1 MKLLAKSVAV
11 LVIVLAAIAAG
22 LAAFAPV
29 NVPWAGA
36 LADLFPGL
44 FKAPRAERAVV
55 AATLRVPAGYSMTLF
70 AADVPDARMVR
81 MTPTGDLLVTSKR
94 NSEVLWLAAD
104 RDGDGESD
112 DRRVLLEGLNGANGL
127 EIAGG
132 YLYVAEDER
141 VFRMAFDASA
151 ATVSGAREV
160 IIDGLPAGGNHWR
173 KPIRIGPDGLL
184 YLVVGSTCN
193 VCIEADE
200 RRAAMLRYTV
210 DGQFVDIYATGL
222 RNSAGFDFREADG
235 ALFATDNGRDLLG
248 DDFPPCELNEIRAG
262 GFYGWPFANG
272 NRIADP
278 DLGAGRAEV
287 IAASIPPVFEFRAHN
302 APLGIRFL
310 TSQRHGAYRGAAVV
324 ALHGSWNRSTK
335 DGYKV
340 VSLHWQADGSIESR
354 DFVTG
359 FLTDGNVIGRPAE
372 VTEDA
377 DGNVYVSDDYA
388 DAVYRIS
395 PGATAVALTV
405 PTEAVVAFNPRP
417 EADPALLIE
426 GQALFD
432 AGACLGCHSVGGDS
446 GDGRLSLA
454 GIGKKYDFAG
464 LADYLAHPNS
474 PMPAVPE
481 EGERL
486 ALAEYLL
493 AL

>member
-1 MKLLAKSVAV
+1 MKTLGKSVAV
-11 LVIVLAAIAAG
+11 LALVLAAVAG
-22 LAAFAPV
+22 ALAMFAPV

-36 LADLFPGL
+36 LADLFPRL
-44 FKAPRAERAVV
+44 FDAPRAERAVV
-55 AATLRVPAGYSMTLF
+55 ASTLQVPAGYSIALF

-81 MTPTGDLLVTSKR
+81 VTPTGDLLVTANR
-94 NSEVLWLAAD
+94 NREVVWLAAD

-112 DRRVLLEGLNGANGL
+112 SRRVLIDGLNGANGL
-127 EIAGG
+127 EIADG

-141 VFRMAFDASA
+141 VFRIAFDANTAS
-151 ATVSGAREV
+151 VSGAREV

-193 VCIEADE
+193 VCIERDE

-210 DGQFVDIYATGL
+210 DGKFVDIYATGL
-222 RNSAGFDFREADG
+222 RNSAGFDFRESDG

-278 DLGAGRAEV
+278 DLGGGRADV

-310 TSQRHGAYRGAAVV
+310 RSEAHGAYRGAAVA

-340 VSLHWQADGSIESR
+340 VSLHWQADGAIESR

-359 FLTDGNVIGRPAE
+359 FLTDGKVIGRPAE

-395 PGATAVALTV
+395 PGGTAMALVV
-405 PTEAVVAFNPRP
+405 PSEVVVAFNPRP
-417 EADPALLIE
+417 GADPALLIE

-432 AGACLGCHSVGGDS
+432 AGACLGCHSVGADA

-454 GIGKKYDFAG
+454 GIGKKYDFAT

-474 PMPAVPE
+474 PMPSVPE